1 MTAPTL
7 PRDMG
12 LHNRKVSIR
21 HLCLPRP
28 LENCDPSPD
37 GLNVIATK
45 KKNPKTVM
53 ETSEAESF
61 RSEARGDISMAAA

>member
-45 KKNPKTVM
+45 KKTENSDGNK
-53 ETSEAESF
+53 
-61 RSEARGDISMAAA
+61 